1 MFKAQSLY
9 GRSAARPLKRMPN
22 EYLRGHK
29 THQQPPN
36 VTMQAHHQTKTLDAA
51 PLRANPR
58 MIEARLRRLTD
69 SWIGAMLGALV
80 YAAWAVFAN
89 WSAGAPTALR
99 IAAVHWVM
107 STLLTYYGTT
117 IMRLFFGISGDALE
131 GALIAFVC
139 GLTFTYSVLI
149 AVHQAIGTPH
159 IALTLAA
166 GVIPTVLFCGGYALL
181 LLRTSRAA
189 GAVTSS
195 SAHGV

>member
-1 MFKAQSLY
+1 MFKAQPLY
-9 GRSAARPLKRMPN
+9 GQSAASLLKRMPN
-22 EYLRGHK
+22 EYHGGHK
-29 THQQPPN
+29 KRPTSSNSHMQDPHQYA
-36 VTMQAHHQTKTLDAA
+36 TA
-51 PLRANPR
+51 PVPTREANAQG
-58 MIEARLRRLTD
+58 IEGQLRRLTD
-69 SWIGAMLGALV
+69 SWLGAMLGALV

-89 WSAGAPTALR
+89 WSAGAPAALR

-117 IMRLFFGISGDALE
+117 IMRIFFGISGNALE
-131 GALIAFVC
+131 GALLAFMC
-139 GLTFTYSVLI
+139 GLAFTYSILI

-181 LLRTSRAA
+181 LLRTSRTA

-195 SAHGV
+195 ARGV